1 VPKSWK
7 KDQLEWRD
15 FAPGVVSAAL
25 HRHEQ
30 GGGAALFKMSAG
42 ATLPEHDHFSGEHV
56 YVLTGD
62 VQFGSLRLEAG
73 DALWVEPGERHD
85 VRALTDATFL
95 AVSPPK
101 RNPLE
106 SSP

>member
-1 VPKSWK
+1 M
-7 KDQLEWRD
+7 L
-15 FAPGVVSAAL
+15 A
-25 HRHEQ
+25 
-30 GGGAALFKMSAG
+30 
-42 ATLPEHDHFSGEHV
+42 
-56 YVLTGD
+56 GD
-62 VQFGSLRLEAG
+62 VQFGSIHLEAG

-106 SSP
+106 TPL